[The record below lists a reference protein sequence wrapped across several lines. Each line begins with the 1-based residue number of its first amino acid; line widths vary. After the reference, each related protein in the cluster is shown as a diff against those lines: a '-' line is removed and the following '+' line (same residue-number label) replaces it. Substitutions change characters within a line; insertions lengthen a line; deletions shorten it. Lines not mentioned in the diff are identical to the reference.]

1 MELEQTSLTG
11 GETPIF
17 DSIVR
22 RLQDPNYHKNLPTP
36 EDLALWMSEPN
47 IEELKLLHAA
57 CGPEF
62 MLKCYLH
69 TVYVE
74 LRYVFKLMRTFD
86 WPRALLNRGET
97 KYLKIVSGVV
107 WIRI

>member
-1 MELEQTSLTG
+1 MELEQTSLVG

-74 LRYVFKLMRTFD
+74 LRYVFKLMRPFD
-86 WPRALLNRGET
+86 WLRA
-97 KYLKIVSGVV
+97 I
-107 WIRI
+107 

>member
-1 MELEQTSLTG
+1 MELEQTSFFG

-17 DSIVR
+17 DSVVR
-22 RLQDPNYHKNLPTP
+22 RLQNPNYPKNLPTP

-47 IEELKLLHAA
+47 VEKLKFLHDA

-69 TVYVE
+69 TCLVE
-74 LRYVFKLMRTFD
+74 QR
-86 WPRALLNRGET
+86 
-97 KYLKIVSGVV
+97 
-107 WIRI
+107 

>member
-1 MELEQTSLTG
+1 MELEQTSLAG
-11 GETPIF
+11 GETPMF

-22 RLQDPNYHKNLPTP
+22 LQYPNYHKNLPTL

-74 LRYVFKLMRTFD
+74 LRQVFKSMRPFD
-86 WPRALLNRGET
+86 WL
-97 KYLKIVSGVV
+97 
-107 WIRI
+107 